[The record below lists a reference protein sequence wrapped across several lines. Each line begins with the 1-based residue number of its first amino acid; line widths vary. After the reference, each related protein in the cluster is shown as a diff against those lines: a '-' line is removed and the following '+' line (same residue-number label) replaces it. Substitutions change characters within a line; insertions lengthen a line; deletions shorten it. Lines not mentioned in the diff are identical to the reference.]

1 MRKTAI
7 EPKSNSGRQD
17 GNSAR
22 EIGALEALW
31 SFFGSM
37 QTAIVL
43 LLVIAAASIVGTII
57 EQNAPAGAY
66 IRAYGEKG
74 YRILR
79 GLGLTDVYHSGW
91 YTLLL
96 GLFSLNLAVC
106 SIKRFGIAWRRTFR
120 PRVVVEPDEIARLQR
135 SEKIPSTASPEYAAS
150 KAAAALRA
158 RHYHVISERSG
169 DSIFIHA
176 SRGRLGVWGPYVTH
190 LSILVIFAGAVA
202 GSLLGS
208 RGYVKIAEGKRA
220 DSYQLESGQASEIDA
235 EKFARLGFTVE
246 LLSFRIQYDD
256 QHRATGYKSHLRVYD
271 RGKMTAQ
278 KVIDVNAPLTYKG
291 TSFFQSSYGLEKLVL
306 RVTAPSGESAEI
318 SYKISAAETPE
329 GLRYGIAA
337 DDNPMK
343 QVRLGSKKLT
353 LFIHNLAPNYVGGE
367 QINASDMPL
376 NPACDLLVN
385 DRFPEYRGI
394 DAWTRIGWLPVT
406 GSASYKGYRIEL
418 ARAVDYTVL
427 QVSRNPGLPVVY
439 AGFGLILLGVFA
451 SFYSVHRTVRML
463 VSPGPKGSHII
474 VGATSRADWS
484 IFDRDFEQLRSAAS

>member
-1 MRKTAI
+1 
-7 EPKSNSGRQD
+7 
-17 GNSAR
+17 
-22 EIGALEALW
+22 
-31 SFFGSM
+31 
-37 QTAIVL
+37 
-43 LLVIAAASIVGTII
+43 
-57 EQNAPAGAY
+57 
-66 IRAYGEKG
+66 
-74 YRILR
+74 
-79 GLGLTDVYHSGW
+79 
-91 YTLLL
+91 
-96 GLFSLNLAVC
+96 
-106 SIKRFGIAWRRTFR
+106 
-120 PRVVVEPDEIARLQR
+120 
-135 SEKIPSTASPEYAAS
+135 
-150 KAAAALRA
+150 
-158 RHYHVISERSG
+158 
-169 DSIFIHA
+169 
-176 SRGRLGVWGPYVTH
+176 
-190 LSILVIFAGAVA
+190 
-202 GSLLGS
+202 
-208 RGYVKIAEGKRA
+208 
-220 DSYQLESGQASEIDA
+220 
-235 EKFARLGFTVE
+235 
-246 LLSFRIQYDD
+246 
-256 QHRATGYKSHLRVYD
+256 
-271 RGKMTAQ
+271 
-278 KVIDVNAPLTYKG
+278 
-291 TSFFQSSYGLEKLVL
+291 
-306 RVTAPSGESAEI
+306 